1 MIINEIDH
9 LYYNNAVEYVV
20 EQLEITRNFIKYNG
34 LTSFTSE
41 DVSNLAIAHVK
52 EWLIS
57 KHGEN
62 WLSTLGYSRDQTL
75 VSGCTVDTIVPG
87 GVITLAD
94 YCPVCS
100 GVYAQIDGTVC
111 ECCGRV
117 ICRSCSTVVDPRYD
131 VEWCESCIQRESIT
145 NILPYNG

>member
-1 MIINEIDH
+1 MIINETDH

-41 DVSNLAIAHVK
+41 EVSNLAISHVK

-57 KHGEN
+57 KHGEH
-62 WLSTLGYSRDQTL
+62 WLSTLGYSRMLTM
-75 VSGCTVDTIVPG
+75 SGCS
-87 GVITLAD
+87 ITLAD

-100 GVYAQIDGTVC
+100 GIYPQTDGTVC
-111 ECCGRV
+111 ECCGRS
-117 ICRSCSTVVDPRYD
+117 ICRPCSTIVDPQYD
-131 VEWCESCIQRESIT
+131 VEWCQSCVQRESLT
-145 NILPYNG
+145 NILANNE